1 MPRSVTDGTIDMYA
15 DDTTLTVSGT
25 HADEIKQKLSDG
37 VCQVMNWIDANK
49 LVLNVDKT
57 MVMLIGSRRKLNG
70 IENFDVM
77 VNGYVLKRVKV
88 CKYFGVL
95 IDEELHWTQQ
105 VDKVAKT
112 VQSVL
117 GILRRVQLYITKEK
131 SFV

>member
-1 MPRSVTDGTIDMYA
+1 
-15 DDTTLTVSGT
+15 
-25 HADEIKQKLSDG
+25 
-37 VCQVMNWIDANK
+37 
-49 LVLNVDKT
+49 
-57 MVMLIGSRRKLNG
+57 
-70 IENFDVM
+70 M